1 MHICP
6 CSWSIEIS
14 KKIWIQKY
22 FGPATVDSV
31 EIFRHFAFWRH
42 RTRLVSFLIEPKNCI
57 FWGATFELIK
67 NLATLVPEKLQGFYE
82 TLLYHCYTLASDV
95 SVLYIFKV
103 YKWVMRHV
111 TYEWVMSH
119 MDDLSHMWLNRSGK
133 VLWNEKELCRID
145 WCDMTDSYVTWLIHM
160 WHDSFICDMTHSCVT
175 WLFHTWHDSFICDMT
190 DSYVTCDVFIR
201 DTTRSYVTQLIH
213 MCHAS
218 GKTGKIFCNE
228 EELCRID
235 SCDALNT
242 RKCNAEKGT
251 FEAIHE
257 PLCFSVGDVVGC
269 GVDLRCVCVCVY
281 VCVCVWLWVCMY
293 VLAFLWML
301 LCVCVC
307 YTCMYVCVRA
317 AVCVRVGFC
326 VCVCVG
332 VGVYGVCT
340 CVNCMCVCMWEC
352 PMNSEVHT
360 CEFV

>member
-160 WHDSFICDMTHSCVT
+160 WHDSFICDMTHSYVT
-175 WLFHTWHDSFICDMT
+175 WLILTWHDSFIRDMT
-190 DSYVTCDVFIR
+190 HSYVTWRIHTWHVMYSYGTRLVHMWHNSFICVMPQVKR
-201 DTTRSYVTQLIH
+201 GKYFATRRNCAGLTRAMLST
-213 MCHAS
+213 HAS
-218 GKTGKIFCNE
+218 AMPKRGLLKPSTNRCVFLSAMLLAVGLIW
-228 EELCRID
+228 
-235 SCDALNT
+235 
-242 RKCNAEKGT
+242 GV
-251 FEAIHE
+251 
-257 PLCFSVGDVVGC
+257 SVCVC
-269 GVDLRCVCVCVY
+269 MCVCVCGYEYVCTCWLFCGCCCVFVCVTRVCTCACVRLCVY
-281 VCVCVWLWVCMY
+281 VLDSVCVCVWVWVCM
-293 VLAFLWML
+293 
-301 LCVCVC
+301 
-307 YTCMYVCVRA
+307 
-317 AVCVRVGFC
+317 VCVRV
-326 VCVCVG
+326 
-332 VGVYGVCT
+332 
-340 CVNCMCVCMWEC
+340 
-352 PMNSEVHT
+352 
-360 CEFV
+360 